1 MSDSRRSASLVCA
14 RVREAPG
21 LPLAFALAIGSI
33 EIRSKQMIRRNLI
46 LSFWA
51 PAEYRCDK
59 SKGSG
64 RKKRSLR
71 HENRAGTSF
80 AEKWLASP
88 SPRLATHNSP
98 PVHWWAVKNIKVKS
112 VKPTTEK
119 FGWLAAAISAVRFYG
134 L

>member
-33 EIRSKQMIRRNLI
+33 EIRRKQMIRRNLI
-46 LSFWA
+46 LSFSA
-51 PAEYRCDK
+51 PSEYRCDK

-80 AEKWLASP
+80 AEKWLAPP
-88 SPRLATHNSP
+88 SPPLATHNSSP
-98 PVHWWAVKNIKVKS
+98 AQCPAVKNIKLKS
-112 VKPTTEK
+112 
-119 FGWLAAAISAVRFYG
+119 LQ
-134 L
+134 